1 MAADVAEMQAS
12 TIPMVVSST
21 NGGGGGGGGGAA
33 KGHIASMD
41 TIEKMLEFHVALAR
55 LGRRVEHFQSLTCFN
70 GRLVS
75 GPERTPAR
83 F

>member
-41 TIEKMLEFHVALAR
+41 TIEKMLEFHVAL
-55 LGRRVEHFQSLTCFN
+55 GRSGAASSTSDLFQC
-70 GRLVS
+70 
-75 GPERTPAR
+75 TPR
-83 F
+83 GW